1 MATRDVAEQVRG
13 HRGRRT
19 VHRVRGVAGEVQHSV
34 DVQGVSR
41 NVQGGTHVLDPFVHG
56 YLLLLSAATNSRV
69 LRNQPQKP
77 VWRLILHQSTML
89 DAEVPRTIVGRR
101 AQHCSTSLPSIA
113 STGSA
118 RRHNANFGHEVESDG
133 V

>member
-1 MATRDVAEQVRG
+1 
-13 HRGRRT
+13 
-19 VHRVRGVAGEVQHSV
+19 
-34 DVQGVSR
+34 
-41 NVQGGTHVLDPFVHG
+41 GTHVLDPVVHG

-101 AQHCSTSLPSIA
+101 AQGWSRATASLRLAQFGKVGIGVLVRRPRWADRAVGPQLLLAAAQLDAANLPGDRLGQVGELQPSDPFV
-113 STGSA
+113 G
-118 RRHNANFGHEVESDG
+118 
-133 V
+133 